1 MDSTSTLIA
10 TAVVESERD
19 DAYAQSIRT
28 GKHHFTSDE
37 PAALGGADAGPAP
50 YQLLMGSLGACT
62 AITLRMYAQRKKWTL
77 GPLTVRLVLTREG
90 DVERVTRTLKVS
102 DFVTAEQRER
112 LLDIASKT
120 PVTKTLSKAMT
131 ITTTI
136 AE

>member
-1 MDSTSTLIA
+1 MDPTSTLIA

-19 DAYAQSIRT
+19 DAYAQSVRT
-28 GKHHFTSDE
+28 GKHHFIADE
-37 PAALGGADAGPAP
+37 PPALGGTDAGPAP

-62 AITLRMYAQRKKWTL
+62 AITLRMYAQRKQWTL
-77 GPLTVRLVLTREG
+77 GPLTVRVVLTREG
-90 DVERVTRTLKVS
+90 DVEKVARTLKVS
-102 DFVTAEQRER
+102 EHVTAEQRER

-120 PVTKTLSKAMT
+120 PVTKTLAKAMT

>member
-1 MDSTSTLIA
+1 MDSASTLIA

-19 DAYAQSIRT
+19 DAFAQSIRT

-37 PAALGGADAGPAP
+37 PPALGGADAGPAP

-90 DVERVTRTLKVS
+90 DVEKVARTLKVS
-102 DFVTAEQRER
+102 EFVTAEQRER

>member
-1 MDSTSTLIA
+1 
-10 TAVVESERD
+10 
-19 DAYAQSIRT
+19 
-28 GKHHFTSDE
+28 
-37 PAALGGADAGPAP
+37 
-50 YQLLMGSLGACT
+50 MGSLGACT